1 MDDHTRELIALAD
14 TAKRAK
20 PAAPQRVY
28 DFEQLGGHLA
38 DTMVQAADDMLIEA
52 QKLAEHTRLLAAD
65 IRASINEQSKLLGD
79 INARLKATG
88 EQMLEAARK
97 FNG

>member
-1 MDDHTRELIALAD
+1 MDDRTRELAALAD

-38 DTMVQAADDMLIEA
+38 DTMETAAADMLSEA
-52 QKLAEHTRLLAAD
+52 QKLAEHARLLVAD
-65 IRASINEQSKLLGD
+65 IRASVNEQSKLLSD